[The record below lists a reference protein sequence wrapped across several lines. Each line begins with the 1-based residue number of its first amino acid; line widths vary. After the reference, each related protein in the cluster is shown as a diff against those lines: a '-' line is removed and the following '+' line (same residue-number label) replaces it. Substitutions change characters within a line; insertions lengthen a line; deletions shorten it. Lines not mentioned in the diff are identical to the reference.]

1 MAHTPNWLFLMKSHW
16 KICIQW
22 KRNYKKITILNS
34 KIRES
39 GKFQKDSQYIID
51 FNYENGDYQRIE
63 ITGNNTIIFNYC
75 SANEF
80 PKFFLDNK
88 SSSYDTVSLERDNIT
103 HELFFYDPQSGN
115 IIKGKQLVNYINR
128 HVAFESSFIQNVIYT
143 NPQILRVDNMD
154 FNITAVNHVMRSKE
168 NA

>member
-1 MAHTPNWLFLMKSHW
+1 MIRNKKIRKITSISALILISIIAVLLLIEVILFTPICNKLSKVEVSKYNNGTYTKLTVSDEESLKNLYSMK
-16 KICIQW
+16 KGIT
-22 KRNYKKITILNS
+22 KKITILNS

-75 SANEF
+75 STNEF

-88 SSSYDTVSLERDNIT
+88 SSSYDISLSRDGLTDYI
-103 HELFFYDPQSGN
+103 L
-115 IIKGKQLVNYINR
+115 QLY
-128 HVAFESSFIQNVIYT
+128 Y
-143 NPQILRVDNMD
+143 
-154 FNITAVNHVMRSKE
+154 E
-168 NA
+168 NE